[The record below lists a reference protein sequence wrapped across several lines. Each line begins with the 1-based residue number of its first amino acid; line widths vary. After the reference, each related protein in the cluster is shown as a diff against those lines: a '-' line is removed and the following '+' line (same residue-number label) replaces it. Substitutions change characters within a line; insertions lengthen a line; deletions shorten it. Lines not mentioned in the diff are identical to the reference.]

1 MKPLFTFETPKRQ
14 KSVDEVADKILESV
28 LPKFKSTNYKA
39 ELHDAPEIGSGV
51 LIYLTS
57 KSIKRSLLI
66 VPWIRPYRAGETTV
80 KALSDYPRLNVHKG
94 CIHLSEE
101 KKLIVMK
108 QLVKKYQLYFLVI
121 LQKPNDRDLY
131 WLERYENIPFNYWKL
146 TYRLKKDKL
155 DRIHFPGYEE
165 YDFQNFEELKKKIS
179 KIFKDED

>member
-39 ELHDAPEIGSGV
+39 ELHDAPEIGSGI

-57 KSIKRSLLI
+57 KAKGSSILI

-80 KALSDYPRLNVHKG
+80 KALSDYPRLNVRKDFISMSDHV
-94 CIHLSEE
+94 
-101 KKLIVMK
+101 KLTEMWYIA
-108 QLVKKYQLYFLVI
+108 KKYQLYFLVI

-131 WLERYENIPFNYWKL
+131 WLEKYENIPENYWKL
-146 TYRLKKDKL
+146 TYRLKKEKL
-155 DRIHFPGYEE
+155 DRIHFPGYED